1 MAARRELLR
10 PLSDKK
16 YSTLESPDGPELEA
30 VDLGA
35 AAGEL
40 EGGPPNENG
49 LVVGAAEEAEGP
61 VVDEA
66 AGGLKLKDEPEV
78 VPLVWERDDE
88 AAAIEAPNN

>member
-16 YSTLESPDGPELEA
+16 YSTLVSPKDGPELEA

-49 LVVGAAEEAEGP
+49 LVVGAPEKAEGP

-66 AGGLKLKDEPEV
+66 AGGLNGPEV